1 MLNTG
6 TILDILLPPFMI
18 LFVTM
23 DPIGNMPIFMTLT
36 ESPRP
41 DYRKAMAKRAVMIG
55 GIVLLAFAFAGEIFL
70 TSLSISLSAFRIAG
84 GILLFVVALQMIFV
98 EEQKEKAA
106 ETDNPF
112 ENDVSVFPLAV
123 PLIAGPG
130 TIASIILM
138 MSERHGSFAGQA
150 AVIAALFAVL
160 LISYVLFRLSNFF
173 ARLLGQTV
181 NQVISK
187 ILGIVLAAMAA
198 QFVID
203 GIVAVVGQTG

>member
-1 MLNTG
+1 MNTG
-6 TILDILLPPFMI
+6 TLLDILMPPFMI

-41 DYRKAMAKRAVMIG
+41 DYRKTMAKRAVLIG
-55 GIVLLAFAFAGEIFL
+55 GLVLLLFAFAGEAFL
-70 TSLSISLSAFRIAG
+70 TSLSISLPAFRIAG

-98 EEQKEKAA
+98 DEQKDKTADA
-106 ETDNPF
+106 DSPH

-130 TIASIILM
+130 SIASIILM
-138 MSERHGSFAGQA
+138 MSEQDGSLSGQA
-150 AVIAALFAVL
+150 AVIGALGAVL
-160 LISYVLFRLSNFF
+160 LITYILFRMSNFF

-187 ILGIVLAAMAA
+187 ILGIVLGAMAS

-203 GIVAVVGQTG
+203 GVTAVVNGLK

>member
-1 MLNTG
+1 MNTG
-6 TILDILLPPFMI
+6 TLLDILMPPFMI

-41 DYRKAMAKRAVMIG
+41 DYRKTMAKRAVLIG
-55 GIVLLAFAFAGEIFL
+55 GIVLLSFAFAGEAFL
-70 TSLSISLSAFRIAG
+70 NLLGISLPAFRIAG

-98 EEQKEKAA
+98 EEQKDKSADA
-106 ETDNPF
+106 DSPH

-130 TIASIILM
+130 SIASIILM
-138 MSERHGSFAGQA
+138 MSEQHGSVSGQA
-150 AVIAALFAVL
+150 TVVAALVCVL
-160 LISYVLFRLSNFF
+160 AITYVLFRMSNFC

-187 ILGIVLAAMAA
+187 ILGIVLGAMAA

-203 GIVAVVGQTG
+203 GVSAVAGVLK

>member
-1 MLNTG
+1 MLDT
-6 TILDILLPPFMI
+6 LLPPFMI

-41 DYRKAMAKRAVMIG
+41 DYSKAMARRAVLIG
-55 GIVLLAFAFAGEIFL
+55 GLVLLMFAFAGEAFL
-70 TSLSISLSAFRIAG
+70 NLLSISLPAFRIAG
-84 GILLFVVALQMIFV
+84 GVLLFVVALQMIFE
-98 EEQKEKAA
+98 EEQKDKAA
-106 ETDNPF
+106 DAENTH

-130 TIASIILM
+130 SIASIILM
-138 MSERHGSFAGQA
+138 MSEQHGSVGGQA
-150 AVIAALFAVL
+150 AVIIALCAVL
-160 LISYVLFRLSNFF
+160 LITYILFRMSTLC
-173 ARLLGQTV
+173 ARLMGQTV

-187 ILGIVLAAMAA
+187 ILGIVLGAMAA

-203 GIVAVVGQTG
+203 GISAVVDGIK

>member
-1 MLNTG
+1 MLDT
-6 TILDILLPPFMI
+6 LLPPFMI

-41 DYRKAMAKRAVMIG
+41 DYSKAMARRAVLIG
-55 GIVLLAFAFAGEIFL
+55 GLVLLMFAFAGEAFL
-70 TSLSISLSAFRIAG
+70 NLLSISLPAFRIAG
-84 GILLFVVALQMIFV
+84 GVLLFVVALQMIFE
-98 EEQKEKAA
+98 EEQKDKAA
-106 ETDNPF
+106 DAENPH

-130 TIASIILM
+130 SIASIILM
-138 MSERHGSFAGQA
+138 MSEQHGSVGGQA
-150 AVIAALFAVL
+150 AVIIALCVVL
-160 LISYVLFRLSNFF
+160 LITYILFRMSTLC
-173 ARLLGQTV
+173 ARLMGQTV

-187 ILGIVLAAMAA
+187 ILGIVLGAMAA

-203 GIVAVVGQTG
+203 GISAVVDGIK

>member
-1 MLNTG
+1 MLDT
-6 TILDILLPPFMI
+6 LLPPFMI

-41 DYRKAMAKRAVMIG
+41 DYSKAMARRAVLIG
-55 GIVLLAFAFAGEIFL
+55 GLVLLMFAFAGEAFL
-70 TSLSISLSAFRIAG
+70 NLLSISLPAFRIAG
-84 GILLFVVALQMIFV
+84 GVLLFVVALQMIFE
-98 EEQKEKAA
+98 EEQKDKAA
-106 ETDNPF
+106 DAENPH

-130 TIASIILM
+130 SIASIILM
-138 MSERHGSFAGQA
+138 MSEQHGSVGGQA
-150 AVIAALFAVL
+150 AVIIALCAVL
-160 LISYVLFRLSNFF
+160 LITYILFRMSTLC
-173 ARLLGQTV
+173 ARLMGQTV

-187 ILGIVLAAMAA
+187 ILGIVLGAMAA

-203 GIVAVVGQTG
+203 GISAVVDGIK

>member
-1 MLNTG
+1 MLDT
-6 TILDILLPPFMI
+6 LLPPFMI

-41 DYRKAMAKRAVMIG
+41 DYSKAMARRAVLIG
-55 GIVLLAFAFAGEIFL
+55 GLVLLMFAVAGEAFL
-70 TSLSISLSAFRIAG
+70 NLLSISLPAFRIAG
-84 GILLFVVALQMIFV
+84 GVLLFVVALQMIFE
-98 EEQKEKAA
+98 EEQKDKAA
-106 ETDNPF
+106 DAENPH

-130 TIASIILM
+130 SIASIILM
-138 MSERHGSFAGQA
+138 MSEQHGSVGGQA
-150 AVIAALFAVL
+150 AVIIALCAVL
-160 LISYVLFRLSNFF
+160 LITYILFRMSTLC
-173 ARLLGQTV
+173 ARLMGQTV

-187 ILGIVLAAMAA
+187 ILGIVLGAMAA

-203 GIVAVVGQTG
+203 GISAVVDGIK

>member
-1 MLNTG
+1 MLDT
-6 TILDILLPPFMI
+6 LLPPFMI

-41 DYRKAMAKRAVMIG
+41 DYSKAMARRAVLIG
-55 GIVLLAFAFAGEIFL
+55 GLVLLMFAFAGEAFL
-70 TSLSISLSAFRIAG
+70 NLLSISLPAFRIAG
-84 GILLFVVALQMIFV
+84 GVLLFVVALQMIFE
-98 EEQKEKAA
+98 EEQKDKAA
-106 ETDNPF
+106 DAENPH

-130 TIASIILM
+130 SIASIILM
-138 MSERHGSFAGQA
+138 MSEQHGSVRGQA
-150 AVIAALFAVL
+150 AVIIALCAVL
-160 LISYVLFRLSNFF
+160 LITYILFRMSTLC
-173 ARLLGQTV
+173 ARLMGQTV

-187 ILGIVLAAMAA
+187 ILGIVLGAMAA

-203 GIVAVVGQTG
+203 GITAVVDGIK

>member
-1 MLNTG
+1 MLDT
-6 TILDILLPPFMI
+6 LLPPFMI

-41 DYRKAMAKRAVMIG
+41 DYSKAMARRAVLIG
-55 GIVLLAFAFAGEIFL
+55 GLVLLMFAFAGEAFL
-70 TSLSISLSAFRIAG
+70 NLLSISLPAFRIAG
-84 GILLFVVALQMIFV
+84 GVLLFVVALQMIFE
-98 EEQKEKAA
+98 EEQKDKAA
-106 ETDNPF
+106 DAENPH

-130 TIASIILM
+130 SIASIILM
-138 MSERHGSFAGQA
+138 MSEQHGSVGGQA
-150 AVIAALFAVL
+150 AVIIALCAVL
-160 LISYVLFRLSNFF
+160 LITYILFRMSTLC
-173 ARLLGQTV
+173 ARLMGQTV

-187 ILGIVLAAMAA
+187 ILGIVLGAMAA

-203 GIVAVVGQTG
+203 GITAVVDGIK